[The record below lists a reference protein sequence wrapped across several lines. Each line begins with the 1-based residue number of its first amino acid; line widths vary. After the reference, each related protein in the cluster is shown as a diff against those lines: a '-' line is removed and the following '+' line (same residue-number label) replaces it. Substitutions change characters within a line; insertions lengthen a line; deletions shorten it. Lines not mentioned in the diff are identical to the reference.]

1 MFGDYIQW
9 VTAYPEAPRAIP
21 LIQNWVEDRIRDLD
35 PSKQDPL
42 STPFTSDALILLLMA
57 HIFHGDTFPPISG
70 TIWRCIKAIQT

>member
-1 MFGDYIQW
+1 MFGDYMQW

-42 STPFTSDALILLLMA
+42 STSDALILLLMA
-57 HIFHGDTFPPISG
+57 HIFHGRHLPSYI
-70 TIWRCIKAIQT
+70 